1 MKIKCRIVKW
11 IGFFVEKS
19 AVEWSGGRW
28 SEVKLGEIKKEVKWR
43 VFDLIGLDW
52 SGVVWG

>member
-1 MKIKCRIVKW
+1 M
-11 IGFFVEKS
+11 EKS